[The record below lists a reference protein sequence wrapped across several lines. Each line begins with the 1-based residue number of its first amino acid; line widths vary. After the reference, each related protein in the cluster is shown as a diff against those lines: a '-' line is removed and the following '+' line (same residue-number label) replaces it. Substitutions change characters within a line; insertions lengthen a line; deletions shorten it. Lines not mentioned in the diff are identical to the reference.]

1 MATYTDLM
9 SLFNDIGSAIND
21 KGVNGQH
28 YPYQMASAIRSIPT
42 GISVSG
48 TYSVSSAGTFN
59 IASYESVY
67 VSGVSIKTTQTLNSS
82 TAIVNFNTNRYQG
95 GWVSGGQTGGAL
107 ALPSIS
113 ISTITPSSTSQVAVS
128 QYTWTLNDV
137 VVEAIPDSYIIPSG
151 NYTVTKAGD
160 NFDIK
165 QYANLIVPEAANPSV
180 SIGFS
185 ASTAKF
191 YATGYA
197 HRGYLSTN
205 KNTGSS
211 FYTLESTSISHIT
224 PLSTSQVAVP
234 QYRWTLNEVIV
245 DAIPSSYIIPE
256 GTYEITT
263 NGTYDIKNYAS
274 VSVAIPVGETINNYT
289 AAAVT
294 PTESSQTISVP
305 TGYTGLNAVT
315 VNAISSTYV
324 GTGVPVGSTSYT
336 MTSSKY
342 TVTTNAGY
350 YSGSKTNAMLASSIT
365 TPSITINNTT
375 GLITGVASA
384 QFSSYYS
391 AHSKSGTLQLATQA
405 AATITPSTTSQTAVS
420 AYTWTTG
427 AVTVAAIP
435 VSTLLSTA
443 INGTSY
449 LETTGDYGFRTTI
462 TIPEGWYS
470 ATEISKEFS
479 SILPG
484 LSTQAKASQIL
495 DGYQVYDGDG
505 KIVSGAMTNNGA
517 YNGTLNSVT
526 TSITIPSG
534 YHNGSGV
541 ISHTTVAIPAPTMT
555 FNSATGVLTASGNWT
570 RGFTTNSTYTSTYS
584 FTIRSAANLTTSGST
599 VTVPAGYYATQA
611 TKNVA
616 SATHAAP
623 ALSLNSTTG
632 VITATH
638 TQTAGYVAAGTT
650 SSTLTLTTQA
660 ATTITPSTASQTAV
674 AANRYTTGAV
684 TVGPIPST
692 YKQLSSTTTATA
704 ANITVGET
712 AYNSN
717 GQLITGELQIIKYY
731 TGTTVPNSSLG
742 SDGDIYLQG

>member
-28 YPYQMASAIRSIPT
+28 YPYQMASAIRSIST

-48 TYSVSSAGTFN
+48 TYTVSSYGTFN
-59 IASYESVY
+59 IASYENINVPAGKIPLSAAIISSRANIY
-67 VSGVSIKTTQTLNSS
+67 PIIGNGISSSITRGFITGYGNWS
-82 TAIVNFNTNRYQG
+82 TVGTVI
-95 GWVSGGQTGGAL
+95 
-107 ALPSIS
+107 LPSTS
-113 ISTITPSSTSQVAVS
+113 ISTITPLSTSQVAVS

-137 VVEAIPDSYIIPSG
+137 VVE
-151 NYTVTKAGD
+151 
-160 NFDIK
+160 
-165 QYANLIVPEAANPSV
+165 
-180 SIGFS
+180 
-185 ASTAKF
+185 
-191 YATGYA
+191 
-197 HRGYLSTN
+197 
-205 KNTGSS
+205 
-211 FYTLESTSISHIT
+211 
-224 PLSTSQVAVP
+224 
-234 QYRWTLNEVIV
+234 
-245 DAIPSSYIIPE
+245 AIPSSYIIPE

-274 VSVAIPVGETINNYT
+274 VSVAIPVGATINNYT

-294 PTESSQTISVP
+294 PTESSQIISVP

-315 VNAISSTYV
+315 VNAISSDYV
-324 GTGVPVGSTSYT
+324 GTAITRRTALTST
-336 MTSSKY
+336 MTSSRF
-342 TVTTNAGY
+342 TVTASSGY
-350 YSGSKTNAMLASSIT
+350 YSSAVAAFAAAQTLNNPTVTMVSSTGVITGAASVTSGYYSSHSKTA
-365 TPSITINNTT
+365 
-375 GLITGVASA
+375 
-384 QFSSYYS
+384 
-391 AHSKSGTLQLATQA
+391 TLSLTTQA
-405 AATITPSTTSQTAVS
+405 AATITPSTTAQTAVS
-420 AYTWTTG
+420 QYRWTTG

-443 INGTSY
+443 INGQSY
-449 LETTGDYGFRTTI
+449 LEAAGDYGFRATV

-470 ATEISKEFS
+470 ATEISKDFS
-479 SILPG
+479 SILPA

-495 DGYQVYDGDG
+495 AAYQVYDGDG
-505 KIVSGAMTNNGA
+505 KIISGTMANNGA

-555 FNSATGVLTASGNWT
+555 FNSTTGVLTASGSWT

-623 ALSLNSTTG
+623 GLSLNSTTG

-650 SSTLTLTTQA
+650 SSTMNLTIKA
-660 ATTITPSTASQTAV
+660 ASTITPTTSSQIAV

-684 TVGPIPST
+684 TVGPIPSV
-692 YKQLSSTTTATA
+692 YKPLSSTTTASA
-704 ANITVGET
+704 ADIIETKTV
-712 AYNSN
+712 YNSA
-717 GQLITGELQIIKYY
+717 GQFISGTMHIMTYY
-731 TGTTVPNSSLG
+731 SGSTVPPSSLG
-742 SDGDIYLQG
+742 QNGDVYLQM

>member
-28 YPYQMASAIRSIPT
+28 YPYQMASAIRSIST

-48 TYSVSSAGTFN
+48 TYSVSSYGTFN
-59 IASYESVY
+59 VASYENISVPAGKIPLSAAIISSLANIY
-67 VSGVSIKTTQTLNSS
+67 PIIGNGISSSITRGFITGYGNWS
-82 TAIVNFNTNRYQG
+82 TI
-95 GWVSGGQTGGAL
+95 GAMI
-107 ALPSIS
+107 LPSTS
-113 ISTITPSSTSQVAVS
+113 ISTITPLSTSQVAVS

-137 VVEAIPDSYIIPSG
+137 VVE
-151 NYTVTKAGD
+151 
-160 NFDIK
+160 
-165 QYANLIVPEAANPSV
+165 
-180 SIGFS
+180 
-185 ASTAKF
+185 
-191 YATGYA
+191 
-197 HRGYLSTN
+197 
-205 KNTGSS
+205 
-211 FYTLESTSISHIT
+211 
-224 PLSTSQVAVP
+224 
-234 QYRWTLNEVIV
+234 
-245 DAIPSSYIIPE
+245 AIPSSYIIPE

-263 NGTYDIKNYAS
+263 NGTYDIKNFAS
-274 VSVAIPVGETINNYT
+274 VSVAIPVGATINNYT
-289 AAAVT
+289 AGAVT
-294 PTESSQTISVP
+294 PTEASQTISIP

-315 VNAISSTYV
+315 VNAISSNYV
-324 GTGVPVGSTSYT
+324 GTGVPIGSISTST
-336 MTSSKY
+336 TSAAF
-342 TVTTNAGY
+342 TTFINAGY
-350 YSGSKTNAMLASSIT
+350 YSQNKQIGMAAQSIT
-365 TPSITINNTT
+365 TPSITISNTT
-375 GLITGVASA
+375 GLITGIASA
-384 QFSSYYS
+384 STSAYYS
-391 AHSKSGTLQLATQA
+391 VHSKTGTLQLTTQA
-405 AATITPSTTSQTAVS
+405 AATIIPSTTAQTAVS
-420 AYTWTTG
+420 AYRWTTG

-443 INGTSY
+443 INGQSY
-449 LETTGDYGFRTTI
+449 LEATGDYGFRATV

-479 SILPG
+479 SILPA

-495 DGYQVYDGDG
+495 AAYQVYDGDG

-517 YNGTLNSVT
+517 YNGTLDSVT

-555 FNSATGVLTASGNWT
+555 FNSTTGVLTASGNWT

-660 ATTITPSTASQTAV
+660 STTIIPSTASQTAV

-692 YKQLSSTTTATA
+692 YKQLSSTTTATSES
-704 ANITVGET
+704 IVLGDT
-712 AYNSN
+712 AYDNN
-717 GQLITGELQIIKYY
+717 GNLITGELEFITYY
-731 TGTTVPNSSLG
+731 TGTTTPSNSLG
-742 SDGDIYLQG
+742 SNGDIYLQS

>member
-48 TYSVSSAGTFN
+48 TYTVSSYGTFN
-59 IASYESVY
+59 IESYENISVPAGKIPLSAAIISSRANIY
-67 VSGVSIKTTQTLNSS
+67 PIIGNGIGSSITRGFITGYGNWS
-82 TAIVNFNTNRYQG
+82 TI
-95 GWVSGGQTGGAL
+95 GAMI
-107 ALPSIS
+107 LPSTS

-137 VVEAIPDSYIIPSG
+137 VVE
-151 NYTVTKAGD
+151 
-160 NFDIK
+160 
-165 QYANLIVPEAANPSV
+165 
-180 SIGFS
+180 
-185 ASTAKF
+185 
-191 YATGYA
+191 
-197 HRGYLSTN
+197 
-205 KNTGSS
+205 
-211 FYTLESTSISHIT
+211 
-224 PLSTSQVAVP
+224 
-234 QYRWTLNEVIV
+234 
-245 DAIPSSYIIPE
+245 AIPSSYIIPE

-274 VSVAIPVGETINNYT
+274 VSVAIPVGATINNYT

-294 PTESSQTISVP
+294 PTESSQIISVP

-315 VNAISSTYV
+315 VNAISSDYV
-324 GTGVPVGSTSYT
+324 GTAITRRTALTST
-336 MTSSKY
+336 MTSSRF
-342 TVTTNAGY
+342 TVTASSGY
-350 YSGSKTNAMLASSIT
+350 YSSAVAAFAAAQTLSNPAVTMVSSTGVITGAASVTSGYYSSHSKTA
-365 TPSITINNTT
+365 
-375 GLITGVASA
+375 
-384 QFSSYYS
+384 
-391 AHSKSGTLQLATQA
+391 TLSLTTQA
-405 AATITPSTTSQTAVS
+405 AATITPSTTAQTAVPQ
-420 AYTWTTG
+420 YRWTTG

-443 INGTSY
+443 INGQSFE
-449 LETTGDYGFRTTI
+449 ETTGDYGFRATV

-479 SILPG
+479 SILPA

-495 DGYQVYDGDG
+495 AAYQVYDGDG
-505 KIVSGAMTNNGA
+505 KIVSGTMSNNGA
-517 YNGTLNSVT
+517 YNATLNSVT

-541 ISHTTVAIPAPTMT
+541 ISHTTVVIPAPTIT
-555 FNSATGVLTASGNWT
+555 FNSTTGVLTASGSWT
-570 RGFTTNSTYTSTYS
+570 RGFTSNSTYTSTYS

-616 SATHAAP
+616 SAAHSAP

-650 SSTLTLTTQA
+650 SSTLTLTIQA
-660 ATTITPSTASQTAV
+660 SATIIPSIASQTAV
-674 AANRYTTGAV
+674 AANRYTTGTV

-692 YKQLSSTTTATA
+692 YKQLASTTTATSES
-704 ANITVGET
+704 IVLGDT
-712 AYNSN
+712 AYDNN
-717 GQLITGELQIIKYY
+717 GNLITGELEFITYT
-731 TGTTVPNSSLG
+731 TGTTTPSASLG
-742 SDGDIYLQG
+742 KDGDIYLQS

>member
-28 YPYQMASAIRSIPT
+28 YPYQMASAIRSIST

-67 VSGVSIKTTQTLNSS
+67 VKNGSYTITNTLNSS
-82 TAIVNFNTNRYQG
+82 MAWISTHFNIDGYF
-95 GWVSGGQTGGAL
+95 SPIGGAKAPL
-107 ALPSIS
+107 TLPSTS
-113 ISTITPSSTSQVAVS
+113 ISTITPLSTSQVAVS

-137 VVEAIPDSYIIPSG
+137 VVE
-151 NYTVTKAGD
+151 
-160 NFDIK
+160 
-165 QYANLIVPEAANPSV
+165 
-180 SIGFS
+180 
-185 ASTAKF
+185 
-191 YATGYA
+191 
-197 HRGYLSTN
+197 
-205 KNTGSS
+205 
-211 FYTLESTSISHIT
+211 
-224 PLSTSQVAVP
+224 
-234 QYRWTLNEVIV
+234 
-245 DAIPSSYIIPE
+245 AIPSSYIIPE

-263 NGTYDIKNYAS
+263 NGTYDIKNFAS
-274 VSVAIPVGETINNYT
+274 VSVAIPTGATTNNYT
-289 AAAVT
+289 AEAVT
-294 PTESSQTISVP
+294 PTEASQTISVP

-315 VNAISSTYV
+315 VNAISSNYV
-324 GTGVPVGSTSYT
+324 GTGVPIGSIFTST
-336 MTSSKY
+336 TSTAYKTFVNS
-342 TVTTNAGY
+342 GY
-350 YSGSKTNAMLASSIT
+350 FSQNIQDVMPAQSIT
-365 TPSITINNTT
+365 TPSITISNTT
-375 GLITGVASA
+375 GLITGIASA
-384 QFSSYYS
+384 STSAYYS
-391 AHSKSGTLQLATQA
+391 QHSKSGTLQLATQA
-405 AATITPSTTSQTAVS
+405 SATIIPSTTAQTAVS
-420 AYTWTTG
+420 QYRWTTG
-427 AVTVAAIP
+427 EVTVAAIP
-435 VSTLLSTA
+435 VSTILSDA
-443 INGTSY
+443 INGQAY
-449 LETTGDYGFRTTI
+449 LEATNNYAFSATV
-462 TIPEGWYS
+462 TIPEGYYS
-470 ATEISKEFS
+470 TTTITKSFS
-479 SILPG
+479 DILPS
-484 LSTQAKASQIL
+484 LSTQATASQIL
-495 DGYQVYDGDG
+495 AAYQVYDGDG

-541 ISHTTVAIPAPTMT
+541 ISHSTTTIPAPTMT
-555 FNSATGVLTASGNWT
+555 FNSTTGVLTASGSWT

-616 SATHAAP
+616 SAPHAAP
-623 ALSLNSTTG
+623 GLSLNSTTG

-692 YKQLSSTTTATA
+692 YKQLANATTATA
-704 ANITVGET
+704 TDITAGET
-712 AYNSN
+712 AYNSD
-717 GQLITGELQIIKYY
+717 GQLITGELQVITYY
-731 TGTTVPNSSLG
+731 TGATVPNSSLG

>member
-28 YPYQMASAIRSIPT
+28 YPYQMASAIRSIST

-48 TYSVSSAGTFN
+48 TYSVRSAGTFN

-67 VSGVSIKTTQTLNSS
+67 VKNGSYTITNTLNSS
-82 TAIVNFNTNRYQG
+82 MARINTNFNIDGYF
-95 GWVSGGQTGGAL
+95 SDIGGAKTPL
-107 ALPSIS
+107 TLPSTS
-113 ISTITPSSTSQVAVS
+113 ISTITPSTSSQIAVS
-128 QYTWTLNDV
+128 QYTWTLNTV
-137 VVEAIPDSYIIPSG
+137 VVEAIP
-151 NYTVTKAGD
+151 
-160 NFDIK
+160 
-165 QYANLIVPEAANPSV
+165 
-180 SIGFS
+180 
-185 ASTAKF
+185 
-191 YATGYA
+191 
-197 HRGYLSTN
+197 
-205 KNTGSS
+205 
-211 FYTLESTSISHIT
+211 
-224 PLSTSQVAVP
+224 
-234 QYRWTLNEVIV
+234 
-245 DAIPSSYIIPE
+245 SSYVIPE
-256 GTYEITT
+256 GTYNITT

-274 VSVAIPVGETINNYT
+274 VSVTIPVGATINNYT
-289 AAAVT
+289 VEAVT

-324 GTGVPVGSTSYT
+324 GTGVPIGSAY
-336 MTSSKY
+336 
-342 TVTTNAGY
+342 TTNTSTAYTAFVNKGY
-350 YSGSKTNAMLASSIT
+350 YSQNQQMVAPAHSIT
-365 TPSITINNTT
+365 TPSITISNAT
-375 GLITGVASA
+375 GLITGIASA
-384 QFSSYYS
+384 SISTYYS
-391 AHSKSGTLQLATQA
+391 EHSKSGTLQLATQA
-405 AATITPSTTSQTAVS
+405 AATITPSTTSQTAVP
-420 AYTWTTG
+420 AYRWTTG

-443 INGTSY
+443 INGQSY
-449 LETTGDYGFRTTI
+449 LEATGDYGFRATV

-470 ATEISKEFS
+470 ATEISKDFS
-479 SILPG
+479 SILPA

-495 DGYQVYDGDG
+495 AAYQVYDGDG
-505 KIVSGAMTNNGA
+505 KIISGTMANNGA

-555 FNSATGVLTASGNWT
+555 FNSTTGVLTASGNWT

-616 SATHAAP
+616 SAAHAAP
-623 ALSLNSTTG
+623 GLSLNSTTG

-660 ATTITPSTASQTAV
+660 SATIIPSTASQTAV
-674 AANRYTTGAV
+674 AANRYTTGTV
-684 TVGPIPST
+684 TIGPIPST
-692 YKQLSSTTTATA
+692 YKQLASTTTATSES
-704 ANITVGET
+704 IVLGDT
-712 AYNSN
+712 AYDNN
-717 GQLITGELQIIKYY
+717 GNLITGELQFITYY
-731 TGTTVPNSSLG
+731 TGTTTPSNNLG
-742 SDGDIYLQG
+742 SNGDIYLQS